1 MYWGKVWAIVATTA
15 LLAGCAGS
23 PAAKTTPTPTET
35 SLVKSQTGDQEADR
49 LINIIGASCKL
60 AQDNGMSVY
69 IPKSK
74 ETIFSFAPEAGG
86 QQNDYLNQLTFS
98 KGKYGIGGWPDGD
111 PLCLASM
118 YAERLVPKGSSE
130 NEQGVVFDFVLNKI
144 DASTYDLGMFMQSPT
159 RSFTRF
165 QVEGNLVTSMEW
177 DNGLVFEITYGPLDR
192 KMRDIRQ
199 KVLVEEGLQ
208 YLPVGQKVWG
218 MTLAEA
224 KVYLKKQGLTL
235 LVGGKDG
242 EYYYPSGPPGGKSDP
257 KRMIVNIMDWKIV
270 GVWTM

>member
-35 SLVKSQTGDQEADR
+35 FLALSQTGDPEADK
-49 LINIIGASCKL
+49 LITIIRASCKL
-60 AQDNGMSVY
+60 SQDNGMSVY
-69 IPKSK
+69 IPNRKD
-74 ETIFSFAPEAGG
+74 TIYSFAPEAGG
-86 QQNDYLNQLTFS
+86 QQNDYLNQLTLS

-118 YAERLVPKGSSE
+118 YAERLVPNGSSK

-144 DASTYDLGMFMQSPT
+144 DDSTYDLGMFQQSPT

-165 QVEGNLVTSMEW
+165 HVEGNLVTSMKW
-177 DNGLVFEITYGPLDR
+177 DNGYVYEITYGPLDR

-199 KVLVEEGLQ
+199 KVLVAEGLQ

-257 KRMIVNIMDWKIV
+257 KRMIVNIMDGKIV